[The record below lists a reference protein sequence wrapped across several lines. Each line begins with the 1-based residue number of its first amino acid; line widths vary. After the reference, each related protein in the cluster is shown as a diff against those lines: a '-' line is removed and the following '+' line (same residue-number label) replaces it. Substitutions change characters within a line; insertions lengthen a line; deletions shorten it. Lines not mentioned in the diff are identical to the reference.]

1 MSIPVIVRTC
11 VPTWDLE
18 KYDHLMAQKIMF
30 RKSGLAFANTL
41 RYTAGGGKEER
52 NIFYSFFSH
61 VLSFIETCFE
71 DKL

>member
-1 MSIPVIVRTC
+1 
-11 VPTWDLE
+11 
-18 KYDHLMAQKIMF
+18 MAQKIMF